1 MGQQDDAGRGR
12 DGDAAKKTEERRQ
25 FRIAPA
31 RLALLAWR
39 AGMADCGFKSK
50 NPGVRSQNPGVR
62 FRVSVFRIAN
72 CEFRI

>member
-39 AGMADCGFKSK
+39 AGIADLKA
-50 NPGVRSQNPGVR
+50 
-62 FRVSVFRIAN
+62 RIQDMKIKI
-72 CEFRI
+72 EYFSTTYY